1 MGNLTTLISTRI
13 QGRSSPQ
20 VDISTSGRV
29 VSSLKLGLA
38 DGCAACRESTRLI
51 TAFRSNRSTVAKAL
65 RVLLG
70 AVALFAVSGAD
81 AGRMY
86 SRRSHAAPYP
96 FLFGNDFDTHQ
107 QSRLSSDGN
116 LCGSLYVR
124 YTGVVT
130 TNGDKVAGHVNC
142 NAVPDD
148 CVVG

>member
-1 MGNLTTLISTRI
+1 M
-13 QGRSSPQ
+13 
-20 VDISTSGRV
+20 
-29 VSSLKLGLA
+29 
-38 DGCAACRESTRLI
+38 
-51 TAFRSNRSTVAKAL
+51 AKAL

-70 AVALFAVSGAD
+70 TVALFAVSGAD

-86 SRRSHAAPYP
+86 PWRSHAAPYP